1 MELEQPPMSLF
12 GREIHLKSG
21 FTSKPHSRLLFS
33 ARENCFMPHDP
44 ARVAGT
50 VAWVSKAK
58 EDLRAAEFELTANP
72 PLTADIESYLPNV
85 QQNDFRKVYRAKA
98 PRAQRK
104 MICHFDRREKSFLD
118 PSHSLGMTALGPSPW
133 RALRLCASRL
143 FSDRLPNEV
152 RP

>member
-1 MELEQPPMSLF
+1 
-12 GREIHLKSG
+12 
-21 FTSKPHSRLLFS
+21 
-33 ARENCFMPHDP
+33 MPHDP

-133 RALRLCASRL
+133 RLCVPSTLLRTCFAGVIFFPIPYSKIKPKILNIVA
-143 FSDRLPNEV
+143 
-152 RP
+152 